1 MALSDGMR
9 GKQWRW
15 IGVLVLLTVLAPVA
29 LGACGS
35 GASFSKRSYTPP
47 RVHEEDRVTTTA
59 VPNTATSTRTEAATT
74 AAQGAEE
81 HRQHQRD
88 YELEQQYREAH
99 PPLPRDPSCERYL
112 RAEPEEDTVYI
123 RRIRWPA
130 GTISAGAQVFAEV
143 CGHAPPGESAVF
155 VVCEAIAEMVPY
167 APNATLQDNLGLGAV
182 AHGEL
187 PEIARAIGC
196 NS

>member
-15 IGVLVLLTVLAPVA
+15 IGVLVLLTVLVPVA

-59 VPNTATSTRTEAATT
+59 VPNTATSTHTETATT

-81 HRQHQRD
+81 HRQQQREQ
-88 YELEQQYREAH
+88 ELEQQREQEYREAH
-99 PPLPRDPSCERYL
+99 PPLPSDPSCERYL
-112 RAEPEEDTVYI
+112 RAEPAEDLAYI
-123 RRIRWPA
+123 RRIHWPA
-130 GTISAGAQVFAEV
+130 SSIAAGAQILTEV
-143 CGHAPPGESAVF
+143 CEQAPAPESAAYVICLAF
-155 VVCEAIAEMVPY
+155 TDEPH
-167 APNATLQDNLGLGAV
+167 LLLDDV
-182 AHGEL
+182 ARSEL

-196 NS
+196 SG